1 MTKHTP
7 SNPLAPSS
15 EHAPSYYA
23 ATLNEQVTA
32 PPLSDDSTAHVCVI
46 GGGFTGISAA
56 LHLAK
61 RGVDVTLLEQS
72 KLGWGAS
79 GRNGGQAH
87 VGLRREQNW
96 LEKHMGAADARRLW
110 ELALDARMYLDSL
123 IQTYGIRCDFRPGL
137 LHADH
142 KPGYAGDTRRYVD
155 HLRNRY
161 DYSHIR
167 FVDQA
172 EVRELVATDG
182 YFSGSL
188 DARGGHLHP
197 LNYALGLAR
206 GAQSHGARLHEGSE
220 VLAVERRG
228 TDWTVRTPRAQV
240 RASTVLLACNG
251 YLRGISPEVEK
262 HVMPINNFI
271 AVTEPLGEERARS
284 IIRDGIA
291 VSDSRFVV
299 NYFRMTADHRLLFG
313 GGENYRYSFPSDIK
327 SFVRKHALKIF
338 PQLHST
344 RFDFGWG
351 GTLAITPTRMPFIKE
366 IQPGF
371 YNASGFSGLGVL
383 LAPYCGKIVADAI
396 SGQRMNFDL
405 LARVP
410 VPTFPGGPAL
420 RWPTL
425 VAAMSWYALR
435 DRL

>member
-1 MTKHTP
+1 MTKYSS

-23 ATLNEQVTA
+23 ATLNEQVDA
-32 PPLSDDSTAHVCVI
+32 PALSGDSAAHVCVI

-72 KLGWGAS
+72 RLGWGAS

-87 VGLRREQNW
+87 VGLRREQDW
-96 LEKHMGAADARRLW
+96 LEKHVGAADARRLW

-142 KPGYAGDTRRYVD
+142 KPAYTADTRRYVD

-161 DYSHIR
+161 DYAHIR
-167 FVDQA
+167 FVDRA
-172 EVRELVATDG
+172 EVREMVATDD

-206 GAQSHGARLHEGSE
+206 AAQSHGARLHEGSE
-220 VLAVERRG
+220 VTAVERRG
-228 TDWTVRTPRAQV
+228 TDWVVRTARAQV

-251 YLRGISPEVEK
+251 YLRGISPEVER

-299 NYFRMTADHRLLFG
+299 NYFRMTTDHRLLFG
-313 GGENYRYSFPSDIK
+313 GGENYRYSFPSDIR

-344 RFDFGWG
+344 SFEFGWG
-351 GTLAITPTRMPFIKE
+351 GTLAITPTRMPYIKE
-366 IQPGF
+366 IQPGL

-396 SGQRMNFDL
+396 AGQRTNFEL
-405 LARVP
+405 LGRVP
-410 VPTFPGGPAL
+410 VPAFPGGPAL